1 MDAAA
6 PQWLVDLEGSG
17 LGAEIRRSV
26 WIYPAANVGHV
37 AAVTAFAGAVTVMD
51 LVLLGVIKARD
62 RARLLL
68 RSRRWSVALL
78 LLVAATGL
86 VLFTAEASHVALNPV
101 FQVKLGL
108 ITLGIA
114 NALVLGSRAAIVA
127 AGLPDGEP
135 LPARLKVA
143 AAMSLLTWIAVV
155 ASGRLIAYV

>member
-6 PQWLVDLEGSG
+6 PQWLIDLEGSG
-17 LGAEIRRSV
+17 IGAEIRRSV

-37 AAVTAFAGAVTVMD
+37 AAVAAFAGALTVMD

-62 RARLLL
+62 RARLVL
-68 RSRRWSVALL
+68 RSRRWAIALL

-114 NALVLGSRAAIVA
+114 NALVLGGRAARIA
-127 AGLPDGEP
+127 AGVPDGEP
-135 LPARLKVA
+135 LPARLKAA
-143 AAMSLLTWIAVV
+143 AAMSLLTWITVV
-155 ASGRLIAYV
+155 AAGRLIAYV